1 MIKRLIFDVDDTLIP
16 WKNEYWDS
24 LKDTL
29 IYFEIEPKEEL
40 FLKLKEAVDNY
51 ESEYNTYSMKTMK
64 DIMEKYSGIKLPNNF
79 VYRWTIYLRKCVP
92 DKYDDKLIDTLEYLK
107 SKYDLVVLTNW
118 FTVQQ
123 ASRLK
128 KYGILKY
135 FTKVYGTDNMLNK
148 PNKEAFLEACKPYK
162 PEECIFIGDS
172 YEVDIKGAINSDLKA
187 IHLNKK
193 KLKNEICINIDS
205 LYELKDIL

>member
-1 MIKRLIFDVDDTLIP
+1 MIKRIIFDVDDTLIP
-16 WKNEYWDS
+16 WKSEYWDS

-29 IYFEIEPKEEL
+29 IYFKIEPKEDL
-40 FLKLKEAVDNY
+40 FLKLKKAVDNY
-51 ESEYNTYSMKTMK
+51 EIEYNTYNMKTMK
-64 DIMEKYSGIKLPNNF
+64 DIMEKYTCMKLPSNF
-79 VYRWTIYLRKCVP
+79 VYRWTIFLRKCAP
-92 DKYDDKLIDTLEYLK
+92 DEYDNKLIDTLEYLK
-107 SKYDLVVLTNW
+107 KKYDLVVLTNW

-123 ASRLK
+123 SKRLK

-135 FTKVYGTDNMLNK
+135 FTKVYGTDKILNK

-172 YEVDIKGAINSDLKA
+172 YNVDIKGAINSGLKA
-187 IHLNKK
+187 IHLNNKK
-193 KLKNEICINIDS
+193 EEKDCININS